1 MSLVTFSWLYLSHSF
16 SLTIHLFLHIDQC
29 SRVWWDPGKSQQ
41 CFCDEISEPQWE
53 GWSPIYKNFKFNLID
68 FFFSRKSKVKELLK
82 NKYQED
88 KIYAGTDVNNHECFG
103 EYLKIL
109 I

>member
-1 MSLVTFSWLYLSHSF
+1 MF
-16 SLTIHLFLHIDQC
+16 
-29 SRVWWDPGKSQQ
+29 
-41 CFCDEISEPQWE
+41 DEIQEKVNNVFVMKSLSLNERGEAPSIRILNSIW
-53 GWSPIYKNFKFNLID
+53 LI